1 MEALPWLEALAR
13 PLVAMFQPE
22 QRIFWPWLLLSV
34 PLGLGVCIWRMGGW
48 ASGWRLFRSSFLNR
62 RVWMGPSA
70 RLDIQLMI
78 VNGLV
83 KLVASAPT
91 LLPLAFVSA
100 LVTSLLELPTD
111 GGLDLL
117 FPSWTITGLYTV
129 AMFVVGDL
137 SRFILHRW
145 MHRSPRLWKVHQ
157 VHHSA
162 TSMNPLTVYR
172 VHPIESFLFGLRGV
186 LAGGLVT
193 GIFIWLFGSQL
204 SGWDI
209 LGVNILGMLFNALG
223 ANLRHSH
230 VWWGYGT
237 FIEGWF
243 ISPAQHQLH
252 HSYASQHFNRNYGT
266 CLSCWDRLT
275 GTLLLSEHEDEVE
288 FGVEDAKIDER
299 HRLMDALLMPFR

>member
-1 MEALPWLEALAR
+1 
-13 PLVAMFQPE
+13 
-22 QRIFWPWLLLSV
+22 
-34 PLGLGVCIWRMGGW
+34 
-48 ASGWRLFRSSFLNR
+48 
-62 RVWMGPSA
+62 MGPSA

-137 SRFILHRW
+137 SRLILHRW

-193 GIFIWLFGSQL
+193 GVFIWLFGNQL

-209 LGVNILGMLFNALG
+209 LGVNILGMLFNAFALG
-223 ANLRHSH
+223 TEEQYSSDVLEQFFYFSSGPTMIAGILLAMRLISEERGRGTESLRRCR
-230 VWWGYGT
+230 
-237 FIEGWF
+237 I
-243 ISPAQHQLH
+243 
-252 HSYASQHFNRNYGT
+252 
-266 CLSCWDRLT
+266 
-275 GTLLLSEHEDEVE
+275 
-288 FGVEDAKIDER
+288 
-299 HRLMDALLMPFR
+299 